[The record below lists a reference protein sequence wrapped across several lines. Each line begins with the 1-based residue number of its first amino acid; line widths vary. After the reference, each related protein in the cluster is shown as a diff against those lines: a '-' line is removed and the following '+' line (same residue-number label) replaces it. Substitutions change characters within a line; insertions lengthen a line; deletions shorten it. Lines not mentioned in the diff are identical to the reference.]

1 MSCHDDVVKDS
12 AQAEFALEVRRM
24 IAKNDDRRARMQPD
38 SDVSIGKMRGNKGA
52 NFMWVAE
59 VNGYVHWP
67 THLLDTALE
76 RAH

>member
-1 MSCHDDVVKDS
+1 
-12 AQAEFALEVRRM
+12 M
-24 IAKNDDRRARMQPD
+24 IAKNDVRRARMQPD